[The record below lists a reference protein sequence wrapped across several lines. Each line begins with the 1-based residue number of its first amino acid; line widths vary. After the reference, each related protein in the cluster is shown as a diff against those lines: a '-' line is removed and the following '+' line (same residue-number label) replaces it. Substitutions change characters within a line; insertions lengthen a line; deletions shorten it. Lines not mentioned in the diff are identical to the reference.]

1 MAIYNAPPKATWASL
16 QYDSR
21 DSGSIPLANRLR
33 RAGILV
39 FSTPVSD
46 LGLPVLS
53 LGGMSYVGQVAIN
66 QVIRRISPD
75 MRIDG
80 R

>member
-1 MAIYNAPPKATWASL
+1 MTNVSTVPKAIWASL

-21 DSGSIPLANRLR
+21 DAGSIPLANRLR

-53 LGGMSYVGQVAIN
+53 MGGTSYVGQAAID
-66 QVIRRISPD
+66 QVIHRIAPAS
-75 MRIDG
+75 RLGG

>member
-1 MAIYNAPPKATWASL
+1 MAIANTPPKATWASL
-16 QYDSR
+16 QYDVR
-21 DSGSIPLANRLR
+21 DSGSLPLANRLR

-53 LGGMSYVGQVAIN
+53 LGGASYVGQAAIDRAI
-66 QVIRRISPD
+66 QRIAPD
-75 MRIDG
+75 PLPDG